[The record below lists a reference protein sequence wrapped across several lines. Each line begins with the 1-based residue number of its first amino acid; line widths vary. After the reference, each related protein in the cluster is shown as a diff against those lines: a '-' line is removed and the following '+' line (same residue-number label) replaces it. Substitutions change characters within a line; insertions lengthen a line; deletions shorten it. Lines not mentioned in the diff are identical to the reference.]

1 MKRAPTLAAIHAAE
15 LRVVQSERRVRD
27 ATSRLGAAL
36 RAGLSRP
43 SVVAVIAGAASL
55 CGIWLARRAQ
65 SKALPRQELH
75 VAGPSLAGLLAAGAM
90 RFAARLLPVLIR
102 QTWSERQKEVQAGPY
117 GQERP

>member
-15 LRVVQSERRVRD
+15 LNVVQSERRVRD
-27 ATSRLGAAL
+27 ATTRLGAAL
-36 RAGLSRP
+36 RAELSRP
-43 SVVAVIAGAASL
+43 SVVAVIAGVASL

-65 SKALPRQELH
+65 AKAPPRKESP
-75 VAGPSLAGLLAAGAM
+75 VTRASLAGLLAAGAM

-102 QTWSERQKEVQAGPY
+102 QAWSERQKEVQVGPY

>member
-27 ATSRLGAAL
+27 ATRRLGAAL
-36 RAGLSRP
+36 RAELSRP
-43 SVVAVIAGAASL
+43 SVVAVIAGVGGL

-65 SKALPRQELH
+65 TKAPQRQELH
-75 VAGPSLAGLLAAGAM
+75 VAGASLAGLLAAGAM
-90 RFAARLLPVLIR
+90 RFVARLLPVLIR
-102 QTWSERQKEVQAGPY
+102 QAWSECQKEVQVGPY